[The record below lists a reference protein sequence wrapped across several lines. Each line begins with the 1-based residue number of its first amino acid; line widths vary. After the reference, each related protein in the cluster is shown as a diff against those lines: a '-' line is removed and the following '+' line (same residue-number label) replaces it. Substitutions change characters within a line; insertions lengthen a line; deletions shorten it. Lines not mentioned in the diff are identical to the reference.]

1 MEPSRAHPQVTL
13 ELAEVSP
20 ADAGEIASYR
30 REFPVGHMQ
39 ATPDPDCIPGLDCLE
54 RFPSVEDWLRF
65 TGEMKGKITWYLSR
79 RPGERSIV
87 GCLCLRHALEY
98 DDDDPEFASHIG
110 YSVRPSLQGGG
121 YGREQ
126 LRLGLEKAG
135 ALGLRRV
142 RLLCRDTNLP
152 SSRVILA
159 NGGVLVDSIRGEE
172 SGLRVFRY
180 DIALNKD

>member
-13 ELAEVSP
+13 ELTEVSP
-20 ADAGEIASYR
+20 DDADEITAFR
-30 REFPVGHMQ
+30 REFPVGRMQ
-39 ATPDPDCIPGLDCLE
+39 ATPDPDCIPGLDGLE
-54 RFPSVEDWLRF
+54 RFSGAEEWLRY

-79 RPGERSIV
+79 RPGEKSIV

-110 YSVRPSLQGGG
+110 YSVRPSLQGRG

-142 RLLCRDTNLP
+142 RLICRDTNLP
-152 SSRVILA
+152 SSRAILA
-159 NGGVLVDSIRGEE
+159 NGGVPVDSICGED
-172 SGLRVFRY
+172 SGLRVIRY
-180 DIALNKD
+180 DIVLEKN